1 VQGGEDRQQQRDVL
15 GSDEMERAAHRPH
28 PGDAAQ
34 VLLAAAHADGERRG
48 GAVLGLDADEMPHDV
63 GGGGGLRA
71 REALG
76 VEAVAAEEIRG
87 QAACSSAS
95 RGSRR
100 ETTLETP
107 LPAIDTP

>member
-1 VQGGEDRQQQRDVL
+1 
-15 GSDEMERAAHRPH
+15 
-28 PGDAAQ
+28 
-34 VLLAAAHADGERRG
+34 
-48 GAVLGLDADEMPHDV
+48 MPHDV

>member
-1 VQGGEDRQQQRDVL
+1 V
-15 GSDEMERAAHRPH
+15 ERAAHRPH
-28 PGDAAQ
+28 ADDPGVVA
-34 VLLAAAHADGERRG
+34 LAAAHADGQRRG
-48 GAVLGLDADEMPHDV
+48 SAVLGLDADELPDDV

-76 VEAVAAEEIRG
+76 VEAVAADLIRG

-107 LPAIDTP
+107 LPAIETP

>member
-1 VQGGEDRQQQRDVL
+1 
-15 GSDEMERAAHRPH
+15 MERAAHRPRA
-28 PGDAAQ
+28 GDAGL
-34 VLLAAAHADGERRG
+34 VVRAAAHGHRESCG
-48 GAVLGLDADEMPHDV
+48 GAVLGLDADELPDDV

-76 VEAVAAEEIRG
+76 VEAVAADLIRG

-107 LPAIDTP
+107 LPAIETP